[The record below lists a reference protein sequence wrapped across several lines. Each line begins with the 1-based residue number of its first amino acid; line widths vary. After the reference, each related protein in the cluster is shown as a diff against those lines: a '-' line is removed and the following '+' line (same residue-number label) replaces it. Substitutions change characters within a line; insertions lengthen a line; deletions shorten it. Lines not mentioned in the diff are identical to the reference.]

1 MAIIKKIIVKS
12 CEEESTPRKPVREPR
27 KVGGGTEETAE
38 HGLGAGRV
46 NGEPAPGAS
55 RYRRLRCCF
64 RHESRWYRVNSVALG
79 FPRGLFIF
87 RRKRKNV

>member
-1 MAIIKKIIVKS
+1 MKS

-46 NGEPAPGAS
+46 NGEPAPGSS

-64 RHESRWYRVNSVALG
+64 RHEARWYRVSYCR
-79 FPRGLFIF
+79 PWISKGLFYLQEE
-87 RRKRKNV
+87 KENV